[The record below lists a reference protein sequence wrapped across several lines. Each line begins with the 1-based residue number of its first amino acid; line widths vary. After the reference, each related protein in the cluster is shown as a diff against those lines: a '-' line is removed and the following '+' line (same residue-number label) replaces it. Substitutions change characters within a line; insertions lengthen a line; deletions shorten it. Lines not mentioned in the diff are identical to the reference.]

1 MAQKYLVLALKNVR
15 RRGLRSWL
23 TMLGIFIGIAAVV
36 SLVALGGGLREAILG
51 QFSSM
56 GTDKLIITNAETGFG
71 PPGSTSIAKLTDH
84 DVDIINQ
91 VSGLER
97 VIPRLLRPVSIEFN
111 KVTSYGYAIS
121 MPKEDKDSKFMYES
135 FKMEVESGKLLYSGD
150 KGKIVLGSDYA
161 KQKGFGKDIIVGSTL
176 KLQGQ
181 EFEVIG
187 ILKPLSSFQ
196 MNLAILMNQE
206 DMENMLAIENEYD
219 MIVIQIASGED
230 IEQLAENIKEKLRK
244 DRDLKEGNEDFSV
257 QTPISALNSVNTI
270 LIIVN
275 LIVAAIAG
283 ISLLVGGLGIAN
295 TMYTSV
301 LERTREIGVMK
312 AIGARNSDILL
323 IFLFEAG
330 LLGLIGGIIGAT
342 MGVALSFSVAAI
354 ANSVMGSQLF
364 LVRFSFPLVLGAF
377 SFSFLI
383 GIISGVFPAM
393 QASKL
398 NPVDALRK

>member
-51 QFSSM
+51 QFSSL

-71 PPGSTSIAKLTDH
+71 PPGSTAIAKLTDH

-91 VSGLER
+91 VSGLQR

-111 KVTSYGYAIS
+111 KATGYGYAVS

-135 FKMEVESGKLLYSGD
+135 FKMEAETGKLLYSAD
-150 KGKIVLGSDYA
+150 KNKIVLGSDYA
-161 KQKGFGKDIIVGSTL
+161 KQKNYDKDIVVGSTL

-181 EFEVIG
+181 DFEVIG

-196 MNLAILMNQE
+196 MNMAILMNQE
-206 DMENMLAIENEYD
+206 DMENMLNIKNEYD
-219 MIVIQIASGED
+219 MIVVQIASGENL
-230 IEQLAENIKEKLRK
+230 ETVAENIKERLRK
-244 DRDLKEGNEDFSV
+244 DRNEKEGNEDFSV

-270 LIIVN
+270 LTIVN

-330 LLGLIGGIIGAT
+330 LLGLVGGVIGAA
-342 MGVALSFSVAAI
+342 MGVALSFGVAAI
-354 ANSVMGSQLF
+354 ANAAMGSELF
-364 LVRFSFPLVLGAF
+364 RVTFSLPLVLGAF
-377 SFSFLI
+377 TFSFLI
-383 GIISGVFPAM
+383 GIISGVFPAL

>member
-71 PPGSTSIAKLTDH
+71 PPGSTAISKLTDH

-91 VSGLER
+91 VSGLQR

-111 KVTSYGYAIS
+111 KATGYGYAVS

-135 FKMEVESGKLLYSGD
+135 FKMEAETGKLLYSGD
-150 KGKIVLGSDYA
+150 KNKIVLGSDYA
-161 KQKGFGKDIIVGSTL
+161 KQKGFDKDIVVGSTL

-206 DMENMLAIENEYD
+206 DMENMLNIKNEYD
-219 MIVIQIASGED
+219 MIVVQIASGENL
-230 IEQLAENIKEKLRK
+230 EAVAENIKEKLRK
-244 DRDLKEGNEDFSV
+244 DRNQKEGNEDFNV

-270 LIIVN
+270 LTIVN

-330 LLGLIGGIIGAT
+330 LLGLVGGIIGAA
-342 MGVALSFSVAAI
+342 MGVALSFGVAAI
-354 ANSVMGSQLF
+354 ANTAMGSELF
-364 LVRFSFPLVLGAF
+364 RVTFSLPLVLGAF
-377 SFSFLI
+377 TFSFLI
-383 GIISGVFPAM
+383 GIISGVFPAL

>member
-51 QFSSM
+51 QFSSL

-71 PPGSTSIAKLTDH
+71 PPGSMSISKLTDH
-84 DVDIINQ
+84 DVSVIKQ
-91 VSGLER
+91 VNGLER
-97 VIPRLLRPVSIEFN
+97 IIPRLLRPVSIEYN
-111 KVTSYGYAIS
+111 KVTGYGYAVS
-121 MPKEDKDSKFMYES
+121 MPKDDRDSKFMYES
-135 FKMEVESGKLLYSGD
+135 FKMETASGKLLYSGD
-150 KGKIVLGSDYA
+150 KGKVVLGSDYA
-161 KQKGFGKDIIVGSTL
+161 KQQIYGKDLVTGSKI

-181 EFEVIG
+181 DFEVMG
-187 ILKPLSSFQ
+187 VLKPLSSFQ

-206 DMENMLAIENEYD
+206 YMENMLKITNEYD
-219 MIVIQIASGED
+219 MIVVQIAPGED
-230 IEQLAENIKEKLRK
+230 IESVAESIKEKLRR
-244 DRDLKEGNEDFSV
+244 DRNEKEGNEDFSV
-257 QTPISALNSVNTI
+257 QTPVSALNSVNTI
-270 LIIVN
+270 LVVVN

-330 LLGLIGGIIGAT
+330 LLGLVGGVIGAA
-342 MGVALSFSVAAI
+342 MGVALSFGVAAI
-354 ANSVMGSQLF
+354 ANVAMGSELF
-364 LVRFSFPLVLGAF
+364 KVTFSLPLVLGAF

-383 GIISGVFPAM
+383 GIISGVFPAL